1 MRRTVNVLGLLVLIC
16 VTQLVPARADFQ
28 AGVEAYN
35 RGDYVAALNE
45 LMPLAEA
52 GDAEAQVLVGL
63 MYKIGGGVPQD
74 FAEAA
79 KWLRRSAEQGESA
92 AQGILGMMYVKAQ
105 GVPRD
110 LVKAHLCFNVAGAQ
124 GQEDGFSARDATEQM
139 MSQDEITRARRM
151 ASECAE
157 KDYKGCK
164 F

>member
-1 MRRTVNVLGLLVLIC
+1 MRRTVNFLGLLVLIC

-92 AQGILGMMYVKAQ
+92 AQGILGMMYVKAE

-124 GQEDGFSARDATEQM
+124 GQEDGFKARNGLEKLMTPEDIAT
-139 MSQDEITRARRM
+139 ARRM
-151 ASECAE
+151 ASECAK
-157 KDYKGCK
+157 KDYLGCE